1 MMTFIYIIMF
11 ISLYIVFGITI
22 FGIGY
27 KYDFMDIRK
36 DYKQSVCQG
45 DEYSTIVMSIIFW
58 PLIAACFLL
67 FSIPRRIIDSFINA
81 IDEDIRYEL
90 IDEDI
95 RYEELLRN
103 KQLKKN
109 KDNYND
115 NDNNIKL

>member
-1 MMTFIYIIMF
+1 MTVFYIIMF
-11 ISLYIVFGITI
+11 IALYIVFFFLI

-27 KYDFMDIRK
+27 KYVFLFVRIQ
-36 DYKQSVCQG
+36 YNQSVCQC
-45 DEYSTIVMSIIFW
+45 DEYSIIVMNIIFFFFF
-58 PLIAACFLL
+58 AACFLL
-67 FSIPRRIIDSFINA
+67 FSIPRRIIDSLINA
-81 IDEDIRYEL
+81 

-103 KQLKKN
+103 KRLKKD

>member
-1 MMTFIYIIMF
+1 MTVFYIIMF
-11 ISLYIVFGITI
+11 IALYIAFGITI

-27 KYDFMDIRK
+27 KYDFLDVRK
-36 DYKQSVCQG
+36 EYKQSVCQG
-45 DEYSTIVMSIIFW
+45 DEYSTIVMNIIFW

-67 FSIPRRIIDSFINA
+67 FSIPRRIIDSLINA

-90 IDEDI
+90 IEEDI

-103 KQLKKN
+103 KRLKKD
-109 KDNYND
+109 KDNYNG

>member
-11 ISLYIVFGITI
+11 IALYIAFGITI

-27 KYDFMDIRK
+27 KYNFLDVRK

-67 FSIPRRIIDSFINA
+67 FSIPRRIIDGLINA
-81 IDEDIRYEL
+81 

-103 KQLKKN
+103 KRLKKN
-109 KDNYND
+109 KDKDNYND

>member
-11 ISLYIVFGITI
+11 IALYIAFGITI

-27 KYDFMDIRK
+27 KYDFLDVRK
-36 DYKQSVCQG
+36 EYIKLCQG
-45 DEYSTIVMSIIFW
+45 DEYSTIVMIIIFW
-58 PLIAACFLL
+58 PLIAVCFLL
-67 FSIPRRIIDSFINA
+67 FSIPRRLIDGLINA
-81 IDEDIRYEL
+81 

-103 KQLKKN
+103 KRLKKD

-115 NDNNIKL
+115 NDNDNNLKL

>member
-11 ISLYIVFGITI
+11 IALYIAFGITI

-27 KYDFMDIRK
+27 KYDFMNARK
-36 DYKQSVCQG
+36 EYKQCQG

-67 FSIPRRIIDSFINA
+67 FSIPRRIIDDLINA
-81 IDEDIRYEL
+81 

-103 KQLKKN
+103 KRLKKD

-115 NDNNIKL
+115 NNNIKFYD

>member
-11 ISLYIVFGITI
+11 IALYIAFGITI

-27 KYDFMDIRK
+27 KYDFLDIRK

-45 DEYSTIVMSIIFW
+45 DEYSTIVMSIILW
-58 PLIAACFLL
+58 PLIAACFLV
-67 FSIPRRIIDSFINA
+67 FSIPRRIIDGLINA
-81 IDEDIRYEL
+81 

-103 KQLKKN
+103 KRLKNN
-109 KDNYND
+109 KDNYNGND
-115 NDNNIKL
+115 NNNIKL

>member
-11 ISLYIVFGITI
+11 IALYIVFGITI

-36 DYKQSVCQG
+36 DYKQSVYDILCQG

-58 PLIAACFLL
+58 PLMAACFLL
-67 FSIPRRIIDSFINA
+67 FSIPRRIIDSLINA
-81 IDEDIRYEL
+81 

-103 KQLKKN
+103 KRLKKD

>member
-1 MMTFIYIIMF
+1 MMIFIYIIMF
-11 ISLYIVFGITI
+11 ITLYIVFGITI

-27 KYDFMDIRK
+27 KYDFLEVRK
-36 DYKQSVCQG
+36 EYKQSLCQG

-58 PLIAACFLL
+58 PLMAACFLV
-67 FSIPRRIIDSFINA
+67 FSIPRRIIDGLINA
-81 IDEDIRYEL
+81 

-103 KQLKKN
+103 KRLKNN
-109 KDNYND
+109 KDNYNC

>member
-1 MMTFIYIIMF
+1 MTVFYIIMF
-11 ISLYIVFGITI
+11 IALYIAFGITI

-27 KYDFMDIRK
+27 KYNFMDVRK

-45 DEYSTIVMSIIFW
+45 DKFSAILTSIIFW

-67 FSIPRRIIDSFINA
+67 FSIPRRIIDGLINA
-81 IDEDIRYEL
+81 IDEDL
-90 IDEDI
+90 

-103 KQLKKN
+103 KQLKKY

-115 NDNNIKL
+115 NDNNLKL

>member
-1 MMTFIYIIMF
+1 MTVFYIIMF
-11 ISLYIVFGITI
+11 IALFIALYIAFGITI

-27 KYDFMDIRK
+27 KYNFMDVRK

-58 PLIAACFLL
+58 PLMAVCFLL
-67 FSIPRRIIDSFINA
+67 FSIPRRIITSLINA
-81 IDEDIRYEL
+81 IDEDL
-90 IDEDI
+90 

-103 KQLKKN
+103 KRLKKD
-109 KDNYND
+109 KDNYNS

>member
-11 ISLYIVFGITI
+11 IALYIVFGITI

-27 KYDFMDIRK
+27 KYDFMDVRK
-36 DYKQSVCQG
+36 EYIS

-58 PLIAACFLL
+58 PLIAVCFLL
-67 FSIPRRIIDSFINA
+67 FSIPRHIIDGLINA
-81 IDEDIRYEL
+81 

-103 KQLKKN
+103 KQLKKD